1 MKRNNLIKV
10 LKKIYKL
17 LDTKQKLRFILI
29 IIIMIVSAALAQMTP
44 KAIGWL
50 TDDILTK
57 NEISFNKV
65 IPFLVF
71 IFLIYIIRDII

>member
-1 MKRNNLIKV
+1 MLPILFIYKHIMNGGNL
-10 LKKIYKL
+10 LKKLFLTY
-17 LDTKQKLRFILI
+17 ILI
-29 IIIMIVSAALAQMTP
+29 IIIMIVSAELAQMTP